1 MVTGRSE
8 CQKVREVLFWVPHPS
23 SSISRKGASAETI
36 LQPRFQINTRP
47 SVNRSCGLIATV
59 WQFSD
64 NSPDALRF
72 FKSHVQ
78 LTELKWVTCQCL
90 PSLLRN
96 RKLLKLDTAIRCP
109 VKHRTS
115 EVHCCIEHVCILLLR
130 LLKLP
135 QGSIFGQV
143 ISFQQQPTASLS
155 THANG
160 CTF

>member
-8 CQKVREVLFWVPHPS
+8 CQKVWEALFCVPHPS

-36 LQPRFQINTRP
+36 LQSRFQINTRP
-47 SVNRSCGLIATV
+47 SVNRSCSLIATV

-109 VKHRTS
+109 VKTRTS
-115 EVHCCIEHVCILLLR
+115 EVHCCIKTCMHFIVKIVEITTRFNIWPSNFL
-130 LLKLP
+130 
-135 QGSIFGQV
+135 
-143 ISFQQQPTASLS
+143 PTA
-155 THANG
+155 TH
-160 CTF
+160 CFPQHSC